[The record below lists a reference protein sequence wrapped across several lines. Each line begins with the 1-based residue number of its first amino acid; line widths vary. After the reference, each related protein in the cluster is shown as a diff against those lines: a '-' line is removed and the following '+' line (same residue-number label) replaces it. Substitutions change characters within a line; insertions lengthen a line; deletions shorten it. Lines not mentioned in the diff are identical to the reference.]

1 MPLQILGGQFRASL
15 VWLNASGGG
24 CLLWKCA
31 AGKLEASGGPCARF
45 LFGTEMDED
54 EQALQIKHGA
64 LEAHITCLRFHVAE
78 VAELERGHRAVF
90 LESFPDNSGVVANA
104 AVGVKPSM
112 IAGSDG

>member
-31 AGKLEASGGPCARF
+31 AGKLEASGGPRARF

-78 VAELERGHRAVF
+78 VAELSVAIGPCSSRASQIT
-90 LESFPDNSGVVANA
+90 LASSRMR
-104 AVGVKPSM
+104 PS
-112 IAGSDG
+112 A